1 MVVGWLHSCKM
12 RGCGSFPRPRQMGLL
27 FLVCVLAAAGSEA
40 GELDKSG
47 HGAREGWSEAAL

>member
-1 MVVGWLHSCKM
+1 MVGWLHSCKM